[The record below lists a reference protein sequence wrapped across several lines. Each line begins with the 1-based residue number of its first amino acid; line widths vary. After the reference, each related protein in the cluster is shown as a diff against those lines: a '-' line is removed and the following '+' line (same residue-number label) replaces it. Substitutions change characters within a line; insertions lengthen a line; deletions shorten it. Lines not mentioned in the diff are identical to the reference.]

1 MKLTSRSKI
10 FKIGF
15 KVNHKSNS
23 LLVRFMDMRDG
34 RGVLLSVRA
43 VRAGSCRILLDPV
56 RSRPIPRRGI
66 FKDNVWEIRLDAGE
80 SVSL

>member
-1 MKLTSRSKI
+1 
-10 FKIGF
+10 
-15 KVNHKSNS
+15 
-23 LLVRFMDMRDG
+23 MDMRDG

-43 VRAGSCRILLDPV
+43 VRAGTCRIFLDPV
-56 RSRPIPRRGI
+56 RSWPIPRQGI